1 MRGSLNFCSRFFSFV
16 ALALATFFLRPH
28 TLTLAVYRTLNL
40 VPHERN
46 FLIDTR
52 SDTLYT
58 CGLTERHTRAMLRGM
73 CRTPRGS
80 LQATTADHNFD
91 PPSLT
96 QLVPSFAL
104 THSRSVLT

>member
-52 SDTLYT
+52 SDTLDT
-58 CGLTERHTRAMLRGM
+58 CGLSERHTRAMLREMSVCG
-73 CRTPRGS
+73 RRKKVARARATKEKNRLQKLRDPRM
-80 LQATTADHNFD
+80 
-91 PPSLT
+91 
-96 QLVPSFAL
+96 AL
-104 THSRSVLT
+104 LEA

>member
-46 FLIDTR
+46 FLTDTR
-52 SDTLYT
+52 SDRLDP
-58 CGLTERHTRAMLRGM
+58 CGLTDRHPRPSLPKLAGR
-73 CRTPRGS
+73 PRGP
-80 LQATTADHNFD
+80 LQAPTATHHWTEA
-91 PPSLT
+91 PLI
-96 QLVPSFAL
+96 QLVPVSP
-104 THSRSVLT
+104 RNN

>member
-52 SDTLYT
+52 SDTLDT
-58 CGLTERHTRAMLRGM
+58 CGLSERHTRAMLREM
-73 CRTPRGS
+73 CRTPRGA
-80 LQATTADHNFD
+80 LQATTGYHHWDGA
-91 PPSLT
+91 SLD
-96 QLVPSFAL
+96 QIV
-104 THSRSVLT
+104 RC